1 MLIVQLEKKV
11 YSVPKSNSIYSQGER
26 WFLLYQ
32 YFITHADRGSITPKE
47 IRDYYLSKNIEV
59 HTNTIY
65 ADISAIQG
73 EVFGLQ
79 IDFDKR
85 LNGGAGAYVL
95 KNPPFTSDDLRL
107 LADSVQA
114 SKFITQ
120 KKADELTGKINRLGS
135 LRISGKATVVDRIRS
150 MNESIVKDTGK
161 IYQAI
166 KDDKK
171 ITYKFFHYDREKQK
185 VYPSKKNIYIVSPFA
200 TLWLNG
206 YYYLYAYV
214 DGENKFR
221 FFRFDRMENVRVLGE
236 KREGKEKYKS
246 SDIASPDIKIFS
258 MKPSTPRDI
267 TIKFANGLVDA
278 VIDQF
283 GKDVM
288 MIPQDKDCFTITA
301 KIKPTGEFYGW
312 LFSFGRGAEIIKP
325 EDIRENM
332 RGYAK
337 NVLEMYKDEEK
348 V

>member
-1 MLIVQLEKKV
+1 MLVVQLEKKV
-11 YSVPKSNSIYSQGER
+11 CFVPKSSSIYSQGER

-150 MNESIVKDTGK
+150 MNESIVRDTGK

-185 VYPSKKNIYIVSPFA
+185 V
-200 TLWLNG
+200 
-206 YYYLYAYV
+206 
-214 DGENKFR
+214 
-221 FFRFDRMENVRVLGE
+221 
-236 KREGKEKYKS
+236 
-246 SDIASPDIKIFS
+246 
-258 MKPSTPRDI
+258 
-267 TIKFANGLVDA
+267 
-278 VIDQF
+278 
-283 GKDVM
+283 
-288 MIPQDKDCFTITA
+288 
-301 KIKPTGEFYGW
+301 
-312 LFSFGRGAEIIKP
+312 
-325 EDIRENM
+325 
-332 RGYAK
+332 
-337 NVLEMYKDEEK
+337 
-348 V
+348 